1 MYLTDVITKKNEKI
15 RVENILSKVL
25 KIKNTEKSEM
35 SIIDEKDTVKFL
47 SEQMIKEIRKAL
59 K

>member
-1 MYLTDVITKKNEKI
+1 M

-35 SIIDEKDTVKFL
+35 NIIDEKETVKFL
-47 SEQMIKEIRKAL
+47 SEQMLREIRKAF

>member
-1 MYLTDVITKKNEKI
+1 MYLTDVITKKNEKM

-35 SIIDEKDTVKFL
+35 SIVDEKDTVKFL

>member
-1 MYLTDVITKKNEKI
+1 MYLADIITKKNKEM

-35 SIIDEKDTVKFL
+35 NIIDEKETVKFL
-47 SEQMIKEIRKAL
+47 SEQMLREIRKAF